1 MDIDELAYWYWLT
14 DVKGIGPVISKRLL
28 DSFQSPIHIFRA
40 TAEEITEM
48 SGIRKNIASNI
59 IRAKENINRYRHLA
73 EGQIKIADL
82 VGGRII
88 TSNDSYYTSFYSK
101 HEGERALPA
110 LIHVLGNGAMPNTGC
125 YAIVGTRRPSAD
137 GSNKA
142 SELAA
147 NLAKQGI
154 TIVSGLALGIDAQAH
169 RGTLDAGGTTIA
181 ILGCGADIQY
191 PNANS
196 DLYTRILEKGL
207 IISEF
212 PFGVRP
218 SSVNLRK
225 RNRTIVSFSDGV
237 IIAEC
242 PIKSGA
248 MIAARFAAQQKKPL
262 FSFKYDNRID
272 NSGGDWLISRQI
284 AVEIQQRSY
293 ESILEASR
301 RFVQLASTNTDKIF
315 QEIWPRRIP
324 AKPPKIEST
333 KKREKRPP
341 KSGDGKILKGELD
354 KTQLQLPM
362 VPSQKT
368 STSDMLG
375 EFEYKVGDEVIH
387 PSFGRGRITNIS
399 EVKDDYQ
406 ITIKFSPRKNKTFLW
421 KYTTLTQG

>member
-40 TAEEITEM
+40 TAEEIMEV

-59 IRAKENINRYRHLA
+59 ISAKENINRYRQLA
-73 EGQIKIADL
+73 EGQINIAESL
-82 VGGRII
+82 GGRIL
-88 TSNDSYYTSFYSK
+88 TSNDPYYDSFYSK

-110 LIHVLGNGAMPNTGC
+110 LIHVLGNGAMPKAGC
-125 YAIVGTRRPSAD
+125 YAIVGTRRPSAE
-137 GSNKA
+137 GSGKA

-169 RGTLDAGGTTIA
+169 KGTLDAGGTTIA
-181 ILGCGADIQY
+181 ILGCGADIRY

-196 DLYTRILEKGL
+196 DLYTRILKKGL

-218 SSVNLRK
+218 SSENLRK

-237 IIAEC
+237 IITEC

-248 MIAARFAAQQKKPL
+248 MIAARFAVQQKKPL
-262 FSFKYDNRID
+262 FSFKYDNSID
-272 NSGGDWLISRQI
+272 NSGGDWLISKRL
-284 AVEIQQRSY
+284 AVEVQQRNY
-293 ESILEASR
+293 ESILEASGE
-301 RFVQLASTNTDKIF
+301 FVPLATTNTDKIF
-315 QEIWPRRIP
+315 QEIWPRRIS
-324 AKPPKIEST
+324 AKAPKIEST
-333 KKREKRPP
+333 KKRGKRSP
-341 KSGDGKILKGELD
+341 KSGDGKILKSELD

-362 VPSQKT
+362 VPRQKT
-368 STSDMLG
+368 STSDLPR
-375 EFEYKVGDEVIH
+375 EFEYKVGDEVFH
-387 PSFGRGRITNIS
+387 ASFGRGQIINIS

-406 ITIKFSPRKNKTFLW
+406 ITIKFPPRKTKTFLW
-421 KYTTLTQG
+421 KYTTLTRG

>member
-73 EGQIKIADL
+73 EGQIKIANL

-88 TSNDSYYTSFYSK
+88 TSNDPYYTSFYSK
-101 HEGERALPA
+101 HEGEKALPA

-125 YAIVGTRRPSAD
+125 YAIIGTRRPSAD
-137 GSNKA
+137 GSSKA

-262 FSFKYDNRID
+262 FSFKYDNSID
-272 NSGGDWLISRQI
+272 NSGGDWLISRQL

-301 RFVQLASTNTDKIF
+301 RFVPLAATNVDKIF
-315 QEIWPRRIP
+315 QEIWPRRII
-324 AKPPKIEST
+324 PKAPKTKST
-333 KKREKRPP
+333 RKKGERTAR
-341 KSGDGKILKGELD
+341 SRDGKTLKGELD

-362 VPSQKT
+362 VPDRKT
-368 STSDMLG
+368 STDDLTG

-387 PSFGRGRITNIS
+387 PSFGRGRIINIS

-406 ITIKFSPRKNKTFLW
+406 VTIEFPPRKTKTFLW
-421 KYTTLTQG
+421 KYTTLTRE

>member
-28 DSFQSPIHIFRA
+28 DSFQIPIRVFRA
-40 TAEEITEM
+40 TPEEITKI
-48 SGIRKNIASNI
+48 SGI
-59 IRAKENINRYRHLA
+59 KENIVSNIVRAKANIDRYKRLA
-73 EGQIKIADL
+73 EGQIKIAEL
-82 VGGRII
+82 LGGRIL
-88 TSNDSYYTSFYSK
+88 TSNDPYYNNFYSK

-110 LIHVLGNGAMPNTGC
+110 LIHVLGNGAMPKAGC

-137 GSNKA
+137 GGGKA

-147 NLAKQGI
+147 NLAEKGI

-169 RGTLDAGGTTIA
+169 RGTLYAGGTTIA
-181 ILGCGADIQY
+181 ILGCGADIRY

-218 SSVNLRK
+218 SSENLRK

-248 MIAARFAAQQKKPL
+248 MIAARFAVQQRKPL
-262 FSFKYDNRID
+262 FSFKYDSSVD
-272 NSGGDWLISRQI
+272 NSGGDWLISKRL
-284 AVEIQQRSY
+284 AVEVYQSNY
-293 ESILEASR
+293 ESLFEASR
-301 RFVQLASTNTDKIF
+301 GFVPFATNNTDKIF
-315 QEIWPRRIP
+315 QEIWPRKIS
-324 AKPPKIEST
+324 AKAPKIGST
-333 KKREKRPP
+333 TKRREKSP
-341 KSGDGKILKGELD
+341 KSEDGKILKGELD
-354 KTQLQLPM
+354 RTQLQLPM
-362 VPSQKT
+362 VPSRKT
-368 STSDMLG
+368 STSDLPG
-375 EFEYKVGDEVIH
+375 IFEYNVGDEVIH
-387 PSFGRGRITNIS
+387 PSFGRGRIINIS

-406 ITIKFSPRKNKTFLW
+406 ITIKFSPRKTKTFLW
-421 KYTTLTQG
+421 KYTKLTRG